1 MLSYTGKPKKVTT
14 CDFCSSSN
22 KVEWMCV
29 ACDKITC
36 DRCKAIHQRS
46 KRYGNHK
53 ILKIQGAVEIV
64 ISKDK
69 EKDQET
75 IESLQNEVELS
86 IGKKVVPTEG
96 KSRKAHSGRIIK
108 GRRSLSIDEGDKK
121 LKPSENLIPQ
131 VSNIKLDGRDG
142 SSSSGSPVTVDDPL
156 DNGILADM
164 SHRERRRVAEF
175 KDPFV
180 DQEIWPGLNANGDSF
195 KMQRDA
201 HVSPEKA
208 SEIVQSPIKLLFG
221 DNNQRDSNQT
231 YQPANSTVNDQLPS
245 NKFEQIPRKNLNGVT
260 FSSQNSKGSSFLGVN
275 RIPKDNEKN
284 AREARPKV
292 PRLKP
297 TIISNFPTK
306 LLWINAICPVNEYR
320 CWFGDVT
327 ANSLFQIEEEN
338 DEISNTI
345 VFDHKVTD
353 IVLLLNGD
361 LMISYEEGKKITRID
376 KEGNIISTLEMKP
389 MCPQG
394 MFVCKSGDLYVSL
407 AGKIHAHR
415 HPKTPVRIIKMT
427 TEGEEKARLEFN
439 AKGKKLFSY
448 PHSVI
453 ENVNEDLCVVDMQG
467 GGKVRLMVFDKKF
480 DQRFVYDGKDK
491 MSGAKPCDFGL
502 VRNDSAGRLFLT
514 DFVYH
519 RIHVLSPDGHF
530 IQFLM
535 TVTDGI
541 YFPFALAIDSS
552 GYLWLD
558 CKMTRNENSFS
569 HILRIKYES
578 T

>member
-1 MLSYTGKPKKVTT
+1 
-14 CDFCSSSN
+14 
-22 KVEWMCV
+22 
-29 ACDKITC
+29 
-36 DRCKAIHQRS
+36 
-46 KRYGNHK
+46 
-53 ILKIQGAVEIV
+53 
-64 ISKDK
+64 
-69 EKDQET
+69 
-75 IESLQNEVELS
+75 
-86 IGKKVVPTEG
+86 
-96 KSRKAHSGRIIK
+96 
-108 GRRSLSIDEGDKK
+108 
-121 LKPSENLIPQ
+121 
-131 VSNIKLDGRDG
+131 
-142 SSSSGSPVTVDDPL
+142 
-156 DNGILADM
+156 
-164 SHRERRRVAEF
+164 
-175 KDPFV
+175 
-180 DQEIWPGLNANGDSF
+180 
-195 KMQRDA
+195 
-201 HVSPEKA
+201 
-208 SEIVQSPIKLLFG
+208 
-221 DNNQRDSNQT
+221 
-231 YQPANSTVNDQLPS
+231 
-245 NKFEQIPRKNLNGVT
+245 
-260 FSSQNSKGSSFLGVN
+260 
-275 RIPKDNEKN
+275 
-284 AREARPKV
+284 
-292 PRLKP
+292 
-297 TIISNFPTK
+297 
-306 LLWINAICPVNEYR
+306 
-320 CWFGDVT
+320 
-327 ANSLFQIEEEN
+327 
-338 DEISNTI
+338 
-345 VFDHKVTD
+345 
-353 IVLLLNGD
+353 
-361 LMISYEEGKKITRID
+361 
-376 KEGNIISTLEMKP
+376 MKP

-535 TVTDGI
+535 TVADGI

-558 CKMTRNENSFS
+558 CKMTRNENSLS
-569 HILRIKYES
+569 HVLRIKYES